1 MEKGGRGGAGRPPRV
16 ARVMNLESMM
26 DVEKIDGGLSALTDV
41 LERIAGR
48 SGGRIMH
55 LEDQTEVVCFRPHD
69 LARFAGQI
77 AANER
82 ERLAQEFDRQD
93 VTFYG
98 SAIAA
103 SLRRANA
110 DGKRPA

>member
-1 MEKGGRGGAGRPPRV
+1 MSNDRQTEA
-16 ARVMNLESMM
+16 N
-26 DVEKIDGGLSALTDV
+26 GGLSALTGE
-41 LERIAGR
+41 LECIAGR
-48 SGGRIMH
+48 SGGRLMH

-69 LARFAGQI
+69 LALFADQV

-82 ERLAQEFDRQD
+82 ERLARVFERQD

-103 SLRRANA
+103 SLRRSNDQASGA
-110 DGKRPA
+110 RSIPLDASAGRKE

>member
-1 MEKGGRGGAGRPPRV
+1 M
-16 ARVMNLESMM
+16 
-26 DVEKIDGGLSALTDV
+26 LTDV

-69 LARFAGQI
+69 LACFAAQV
-77 AANER
+77 AAYER
-82 ERLAQEFDRQD
+82 ERLARAFDQQD

-103 SLRRANA
+103 SLRLTNA
-110 DGKRPA
+110 